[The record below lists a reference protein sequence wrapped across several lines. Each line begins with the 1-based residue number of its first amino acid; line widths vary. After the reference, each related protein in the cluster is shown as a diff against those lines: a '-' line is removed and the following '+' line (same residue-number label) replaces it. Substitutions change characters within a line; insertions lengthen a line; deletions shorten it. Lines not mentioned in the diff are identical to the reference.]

1 MSTSRASV
9 KEMSKY
15 RCTTV
20 IKSFEEQG
28 IDLAASKGWY
38 INSKFRPLQIL
49 TELNKVKEK
58 GNTPTEEGE
67 FKRWGKTKC
76 HQNADTSRH
85 QESVIG
91 PDLLHNKAEFP
102 LK

>member
-38 INSKFRPLQIL
+38 VSSKFWPLQIL
-49 TELNKVKEK
+49 TELNNVKEK

-67 FKRWGKTKC
+67 LKSMEKTKS
-76 HQNADTSRH
+76 HQNADTRK
-85 QESVIG
+85 V
-91 PDLLHNKAEFP
+91 
-102 LK
+102 